1 METKKESGKFFR
13 TLKGQAVIFLLVWS
27 SCNTMTYFI
36 AMEDNRKAVRISKDY
51 TEYDA
56 LIEGVDLY
64 RFQFPDGE
72 NMRVKY
78 SKGQSAQ
85 KTVFFSVGSNIKGY
99 LKHND
104 LSFRPDSTLV
114 GTTFPLVISNED
126 QSLFMD
132 AGEFE
137 DGLEN
142 KDIIRH
148 MKIGGLVW
156 AGILVPLWFIGW
168 ILYRVNSDESILNI
182 PEKDIRSRQVLRA
195 KAEVPDDW
203 DEDL

>member
-1 METKKESGKFFR
+1 M
-13 TLKGQAVIFLLVWS
+13 IFLLVWS

-36 AMEDNRKAVRISKDY
+36 ATEDNRKAVRISKDY

-64 RFQFPDGE
+64 RFQFSDGE

-78 SKGQSAQ
+78 SKGQNAQ
-85 KTVFFSVGSNIKGY
+85 KTVFFSVGPNIKGY

-148 MKIGGLVW
+148 MKIGGLIW

-168 ILYRVNSDESILNI
+168 ILYRVNSDESILNT

>member
-27 SCNTMTYFI
+27 SCNTMTYFM
-36 AMEDNRKAVRISKDY
+36 ATEDNRKAVRISKDY

-64 RFQFPDGE
+64 RFQFSDGE

-78 SKGQSAQ
+78 SKGQNAQ
-85 KTVFFSVGSNIKGY
+85 KTVFFSVRPNIKGY

-148 MKIGGLVW
+148 MKIGGLIW

-168 ILYRVNSDESILNI
+168 ILYRVNSDESILNT

>member
-1 METKKESGKFFR
+1 
-13 TLKGQAVIFLLVWS
+13 
-27 SCNTMTYFI
+27 
-36 AMEDNRKAVRISKDY
+36 
-51 TEYDA
+51 
-56 LIEGVDLY
+56 
-64 RFQFPDGE
+64 
-72 NMRVKY
+72 
-78 SKGQSAQ
+78 
-85 KTVFFSVGSNIKGY
+85 
-99 LKHND
+99 
-104 LSFRPDSTLV
+104 
-114 GTTFPLVISNED
+114 
-126 QSLFMD
+126 MD

-148 MKIGGLVW
+148 MKIGGLIW
-156 AGILVPLWFIGW
+156 TGILVPLWFIGW

>member
-36 AMEDNRKAVRISKDY
+36 ATGDNRKAVRISKDY

-64 RFQFPDGE
+64 RFQFSDGE

-78 SKGQSAQ
+78 SKGQNAQ
-85 KTVFFSVGSNIKGY
+85 KTVFFSVRPNIKGY

-148 MKIGGLVW
+148 MKIGGLIW

-168 ILYRVNSDESILNI
+168 ILYRVNSDESILNT

>member
-1 METKKESGKFFR
+1 METKKKPGKFFR

-36 AMEDNRKAVRISKDY
+36 ATEDNRKAVRISKDY

-64 RFQFPDGE
+64 RFQFSDGE

-85 KTVFFSVGSNIKGY
+85 KTVFFSVGPNIKGY

-148 MKIGGLVW
+148 MKIGGLIW

-168 ILYRVNSDESILNI
+168 ILYRVNSDESILNT
-182 PEKDIRSRQVLRA
+182 PEKDIRS
-195 KAEVPDDW
+195 
-203 DEDL
+203 

>member
-85 KTVFFSVGSNIKGY
+85 KTVFFSVGPNIKGY
-99 LKHND
+99 LKHNN

-168 ILYRVNSDESILNI
+168 ILYRVNSDESILNT